1 MALTPTIGIDLH
13 RFKPSGDRMDFK
25 LPRSVILCVASLNRG
40 NHKRVELTLESV
52 LRLPDAI
59 RVRNDLVGP
68 LLLNPIE
75 T

>member
-13 RFKPSGDRMDFK
+13 RFNPSGDRVDFK
-25 LPRSVILCVASLNRG
+25 LPRSVILCVASLSRS
-40 NHKRVELTLESV
+40 NHKRMELTLKSM
-52 LRLPDAI
+52 LSLPDAI

>member
-1 MALTPTIGIDLH
+1 MALTPTIGVDLH
-13 RFKPSGDRMDFK
+13 RFNPSGDRMDFK

-40 NHKRVELTLESV
+40 NHKRVELTLESM
-52 LRLPDAI
+52 LRLPDTI